1 MLKRISIVFFALFAL
16 AILPSIAFADKVTYD
31 YANRTPGAN
40 IWAYAGAI
48 SSTPTANTTPSA
60 EFNASSDYYTYHYP
74 GIKDADNS
82 YSYSY
87 TSSSNTYASQR
98 FVIEIDER
106 ESLLSKIDINWNGYA
121 YQTKNNSI
129 DTYGATLYIWNYS
142 NSVYDEI
149 DTTNSTTSLEKSITS
164 SLSDYIG
171 GNSNNT
177 ITLLAVAN
185 DKANGNNKESYI
197 GTDYISVDI
206 TASSEPDLIADYRF
220 DECEYTGIGPEVI
233 DQTGSHPATTRGGAV
248 NTFDYGQ
255 IQRAVELTDKDQY
268 IETSIPLSANFSVST
283 WFKKPNSNTNNPY
296 FVLGAMQNGGDLLYL
311 DRNNNWRWGVY
322 NASTGSVDGSFL
334 FGTLDNSW
342 HHMVLV
348 YSGGSTQLY
357 IDGTYRD
364 SVNQAPTGTL
374 KYIGTSF
381 DGVTGNDA
389 QGFRAPLDEFKI
401 YDASLSNNEIASIYK
416 NELARNNYDGSP
428 RDKVQCNNICSNT
441 LNAVGIKIGGEWW
454 HDSSLG
460 NTSEALAIYAAWL
473 DAGSPASGSI
483 DNNTYY
489 VTASGS
495 SSVDRIDFGRSEHD
509 FTGTLPYPGV
519 SGEDFLVH
527 TSGKLSLPAGDYTI
541 YVESDDGFSFV
552 MNTLFGDT
560 VSFNKFGN
568 STSGNSNELR
578 YERPTSNSNTGGSF
592 TLSQDSVFDIAAIFF
607 ERGGQDFLEISIAN
621 DIRTNAAPNGYQILR
636 DGALNGKVKFGEC
649 STPSQIDHYE
659 ISHDGNGVTCAA
671 SLITVTAHDASHS
684 PVNVSKD
691 TRLTIT
697 TSPSVDSIISSPV
710 IISAG
715 TSSASFYLNQGSPL
729 SNIDIDVTDGAA
741 SDPDDAGTEDPLINF
756 LDSAFR
762 FYVNGSHTDSTA
774 IGTQIAGKPSATA
787 PGNQTLTL
795 RAVRTNTDTGACE
808 AALEGTTAVE
818 LAYECNDPTT
828 CTASDLLSLTGVNT
842 ATISRNDNAVTPKSY
857 SSVNMKFDANGIAP
871 FSFDFSDAGKIT
883 LFARKTVAAKSP
895 QPSFTLLGQ
904 SNKFV
909 TRPFAFHIDIPD
921 NPSATNA
928 DEGKFKKAGESFTAT
943 LTAKLWQ
950 ASDDNNNDGKPDSN
964 NVLSDNSVTLNFGN
978 EITPATANLAHTL
991 FLPNSGNNPSLLNS
1005 SFSNFNSGSRSRSD
1019 LSWAEVGIIEL
1030 NAKLSNNNYLGAS
1043 DVTGNVPYVGRFIPD
1058 HFTLSSSSVSYAS
1071 SGLMEMS
1078 YMDQPNLLLSYTL
1091 EARNAD
1097 NVITKNYQ
1105 GVFAKATAGI
1115 QAENNND
1122 GTNLSTRLSGGG
1134 SNWIGG
1140 IYSQANATWTFHR
1153 AVVKDGPYDNLLLA
1167 ISISDTID
1175 NVPLEGLNIN
1185 VNTADPSCAPNC
1197 TAKVLNSTKS
1207 IVRFGRWILENSYG
1221 PETIALRVPMQTQ
1234 YWDGKVFVSN
1244 DTDSFTTFNS
1254 ASAAISNNAL
1264 IPSPVANP
1272 SISGNGTFN
1281 NGETNQ
1287 LILSS
1292 PGAGKH
1298 GSVDVTSDVPN
1309 WLKFD
1314 WNNGGL
1320 YNENPSAQVNFGLY
1334 RGNDRII
1341 YRQEV
1346 FE

>member
-1 MLKRISIVFFALFAL
+1 MINISLQSLKVATTSLLFFVSINTMAASCLDVFPTVLSSSASNGKAEFEQSVVLNGTNGSIDIEVKKDATTNSNPSCVSQKCVDSTNRAKAF
-16 AILPSIAFADKVTYD
+16 ILPPFQQSNSREDHTINNGNTLSLDQGSYDKIKLNYQATVRFTQNNEVTFIKKLEANTETTIIFEAGVYWIDNFNIDYKTNVVINGSDKVTLIINSSNFNNATEVSFNVSGTPEQLVLIAYENLKFAYKAGFKGFI
-31 YANRTPGAN
+31 YANKNIELAN
-40 IWAYAGAI
+40 ESNFEGAI
-48 SSTPTANTTPSA
+48 
-60 EFNASSDYYTYHYP
+60 NADD
-74 GIKDADNS
+74 IKLKYKAAI
-82 YSYSY
+82 
-87 TSSSNTYASQR
+87 TYAP
-98 FVIEIDER
+98 
-106 ESLLSKIDINWNGYA
+106 
-121 YQTKNNSI
+121 NSI
-129 DTYGATLYIWNYS
+129 
-142 NSVYDEI
+142 E
-149 DTTNSTTSLEKSITS
+149 
-164 SLSDYIG
+164 
-171 GNSNNT
+171 
-177 ITLLAVAN
+177 
-185 DKANGNNKESYI
+185 
-197 GTDYISVDI
+197 
-206 TASSEPDLIADYRF
+206 
-220 DECEYTGIGPEVI
+220 
-233 DQTGSHPATTRGGAV
+233 
-248 NTFDYGQ
+248 
-255 IQRAVELTDKDQY
+255 
-268 IETSIPLSANFSVST
+268 SANFNSFCTVSSASDLTGNLNVDNTFEAYLSTNDSVQGTFLTSGTDWPTTYVLASSLTAGQDYYLHIKGTDLGGVAGFLGDFEITGTDHTFSNGLTTLTTNKSDWVVST
-283 WFKKPNSNTNNPY
+283 VGWNNYKPASTY
-296 FVLGAMQNGGDLLYL
+296 GVNGVAPWGTRSDV
-311 DRNNNWRWGVY
+311 DASAQWIWSSNNNAHNENY
-322 NASTGSVDGSFL
+322 FST
-334 FGTLDNSW
+334 
-342 HHMVLV
+342 
-348 YSGGSTQLY
+348 
-357 IDGTYRD
+357 
-364 SVNQAPTGTL
+364 
-374 KYIGTSF
+374 
-381 DGVTGNDA
+381 
-389 QGFRAPLDEFKI
+389 KI
-401 YDASLSNNEIASIYK
+401 I
-416 NELARNNYDGSP
+416 SP
-428 RDKVQCNNICSNT
+428 NICSNT

-454 HDSSLG
+454 HDRSLG

-495 SSVDRIDFGRSEHD
+495 SSVDRIDFGGSEHD

-527 TSGKLSLPAGDYTI
+527 TSGTLSLPAGDYTI

-552 MNTLFGDT
+552 MNTLSGDT

-568 STSGNSNELR
+568 SNSGDSNELR

-671 SLITVTAHDASHS
+671 SLITVTAHDANHA
-684 PVNVSKD
+684 PVNVLND
-691 TRLTIT
+691 TSLTVT
-697 TSPSVDSIISSPV
+697 TNPSVDSIISSPV

-741 SDPDDAGTEDPLINF
+741 SDPDDAGTEDPVINF
-756 LDSAFR
+756 LDTAFR

-774 IGTQIAGKPSATA
+774 IGTQIAGKPSGTA

-795 RAVRTNTDTGACE
+795 GAVRTNTDTGACE

-871 FSFDFSDAGKIT
+871 FSFNFSDAGKIT
-883 LFARKTVAAKSP
+883 LYARKTVAAKSP

-909 TRPFAFHIDIPD
+909 TRPFAFHIDVPD

-928 DEGKFKKAGESFTAT
+928 NEGKFKKAGESFTTT

-964 NVLSDNSVTLNFGN
+964 NALSDNSVTPNFGN
-978 EITPATANLAHTL
+978 EVTPATANLTHTL
-991 FLPNSGNNPSLLNS
+991 VLPISGNNPPLLNN
-1005 SFSNFNSGSRSRSD
+1005 SFSNFNSGISSRSD
-1019 LSWAEVGIIEL
+1019 LSWAEVGIIEF
-1030 NAKLSNNNYLGAS
+1030 NAELSNNNYLGAT
-1043 DVTGNVPYVGRFIPD
+1043 DVTGNVPYVGRFTPD

-1071 SGLMEMS
+1071 SGLMDMS

-1091 EARNAD
+1091 EARNAND
-1097 NVITKNYQ
+1097 VITKNYQ
-1105 GVFAKATAGI
+1105 GVFAKATVGI

-1153 AVVKDGPYDNLLLA
+1153 AAVEDGPYDNLLLA

-1185 VNTADPSCAPNC
+1185 VNTADPNCAPNC

-1234 YWDGKVFVSN
+1234 YWDGNAFVTN
-1244 DTDSFTTFNS
+1244 NADSFTTFSSSS
-1254 ASAAISNNAL
+1254 ASISNNAL

-1272 SISGNGTFN
+1272 TISGNGTFN
-1281 NGETNQ
+1281 NGESKQ

-1298 GSVDVTSDVPN
+1298 GSVDVTFDVPN

-1341 YRQEV
+1341 YRREV